1 MTYNKQI
8 SVKVCGNPE
17 SNSGFMPL
25 VLFNSPSFQIP
36 DIMYSGFDANSF
48 FFTIKIEADQV
59 VYKIIKN
66 NVNSYG
72 AFREGSLAIGMSIP
86 RGYKLDGGYSPYD
99 VLVALKDAFLSLC
112 MTCKDPIT
120 ERYEFNK
127 GFIEPKILDET
138 ANRFTISPASGPFRP
153 MAGSGPMGYLT
164 ASPDN
169 IRLLMNDVHYSEFSS
184 YGEIILAPIAQA
196 PGYAQI
202 ENLPIPRVQEFS
214 IIKNGLKDG
223 FVRSTSE
230 RISISG
236 VKDSRYYKNSSVD
249 FSIDEIRG
257 GKVVNGVTIDE
268 ANEVIT
274 INTESLSTPLER
286 KITITFNNKTVEK
299 HFFTHIKGISLVH
312 RSSGRILP
320 VDNNLAFTVRGEVIA
335 ILQDVNGFE
344 LSLANNDKYRITST
358 KLQGEE
364 LKVVTEEIKVAPTH
378 TPTPTPTT
386 APLSGSEKKV
396 VINFNAE
403 QYQQHTD
410 EGRLQIKITN
420 QHGKTLR
427 TNVFLKKKDRAYTAE
442 VNEIP
447 ATWFREQLDIR
458 FDEKEKYYV
467 ASVYNS
473 NKSEI
478 LLKFDDFVAVPKGWW
493 KIYVKPHLA
502 KYTLAIGIF
511 LGLIGGFF
519 IGLWLYPLING
530 EEEASGKKFKCDIC
544 SDIFDTKDKLE
555 KHVKSSHKES
565 DRGERGETPTTY
577 KCDNCGEEFR
587 SRKERQ
593 DHMAKDC
600 PKAPAGS
607 EEESHGT
614 EDSFRCTEC
623 DLTFPSQE
631 KLDMHMRDI
640 HLIEVTP
647 AETYKCEIC
656 NKEYADEAGMIA
668 CKKRHPKCPVK
679 VRGRV
684 CGKQF
689 KTKGELMSHRRNEHE
704 VHTCRTCGP
713 DTWFNTKDELD
724 EHTRKMHGER

>member
-66 NVNSYG
+66 NVKSYG
-72 AFREGSLAIGMSIP
+72 AVREGSLTIGMSIP

-153 MAGSGPMGYLT
+153 MAGSGPTGYLT

-268 ANEVIT
+268 ENEVIT

-299 HFFTHIKGISLVH
+299 HFFTHIKGITLVH

-364 LKVVTEEIKVAPTH
+364 LKVVAEEIKVAPTH
-378 TPTPTPTT
+378 TPAPTPTT

-403 QYQQHTD
+403 QYKQHTD
-410 EGRLQIKITN
+410 EGRLQIKISN

-502 KYTLAIGIF
+502 KYTLVIGII

-544 SDIFDTKDKLE
+544 SDIFGAQDELNKHKKE
-555 KHVKSSHKES
+555 KHPPYKCSVC
-565 DRGERGETPTTY
+565 GERFSSKAE
-577 KCDNCGEEFR
+577 KDE
-587 SRKERQ
+587 
-593 DHMAKDC
+593 HIAKGC
-600 PKAPAGS
+600 PKTTAGS
-607 EEESHGT
+607 EEESHAI
-614 EDSFRCTEC
+614 EDSFKCEKC
-623 DLTFPSQE
+623 ELSFSSQE
-631 KLDMHMRDI
+631 GLDNHI
-640 HLIEVTP
+640 KEYHPIEETP
-647 AETYKCEIC
+647 AETFDC
-656 NKEYADEAGMIA
+656 DECSMKFIEESALKTH
-668 CKKRHPKCPVK
+668 KKKKHPKFKCTVK
-679 VRGRV
+679 GCTREFRSYS
-684 CGKQF
+684 
-689 KTKGELMSHRRNEHE
+689 ELMTHKKNDHE
-704 VHTCRTCGP
+704 VHACKICG
-713 DTWFNTKDELD
+713 TWFNSKEGLTGHMKTK
-724 EHTRKMHGER
+724 HGTR

>member
-202 ENLPIPRVQEFS
+202 ENLLIPRVQEFS

-274 INTESLSTPLER
+274 INTENLSTPLER
-286 KITITFNNKTVEK
+286 KITITFNNKSVENY
-299 HFFTHIKGISLVH
+299 FFTHIKGISLVH

-364 LKVVTEEIKVAPTH
+364 LKVVAEEIKVAPTH
-378 TPTPTPTT
+378 TSTPTT

-403 QYQQHTD
+403 QYKQHTD

-447 ATWFREQLDIR
+447 ATWFREQFDIR

-530 EEEASGKKFKCDIC
+530 EEEATGKKFKCDIC
-544 SDIFDTKDKLE
+544 SDIFGAQDELNKHKKE
-555 KHVKSSHKES
+555 KHPPYKCSVC
-565 DRGERGETPTTY
+565 GERFSSKAE
-577 KCDNCGEEFR
+577 KEE
-587 SRKERQ
+587 
-593 DHMAKDC
+593 HIAKGC
-600 PKAPAGS
+600 PKTTAGS

-614 EDSFRCTEC
+614 EDGFRCTEC
-623 DLTFPSQE
+623 DLTFTSQE
-631 KLDMHMRDI
+631 KLDKHIKDS
-640 HLIEVTP
+640 HPIEETP

-656 NKEYADEAGMIA
+656 NEEYTDEGGMIA
-668 CKKRHPKCPVK
+668 CKRKHPTCP
-679 VRGRV
+679 V

-689 KTKGELMSHRRNEHE
+689 QTKKQLMSHKKNDHE
-704 VHTCRTCGP
+704 VHACRICGP
-713 DTWFNTKDELD
+713 DVWFDTKDGLD
-724 EHTRKMHGER
+724 EHTRKKHGGER

>member
-202 ENLPIPRVQEFS
+202 ENLAIPRVQEFS

-286 KITITFNNKTVEK
+286 KITITFNNKSVENY
-299 HFFTHIKGISLVH
+299 FFTHIKGINLVH

-364 LKVVTEEIKVAPTH
+364 LKVVAEEIKVAPTH
-378 TPTPTPTT
+378 TPAPTT

-403 QYQQHTD
+403 QYKQHTD
-410 EGRLQIKITN
+410 EGKLQIKITN

-447 ATWFREQLDIR
+447 ATWFREQFDIR

-530 EEEASGKKFKCDIC
+530 EEEAPGKKFKCEKC
-544 SDIFDTKDKLE
+544 SSLFDTKDKLE
-555 KHVKSSHKES
+555 KHVKSTH
-565 DRGERGETPTTY
+565 GEEGSETPTTY

-614 EDSFRCTEC
+614 EDGFKCEKCELS
-623 DLTFPSQE
+623 FPSQE
-631 KLDMHMRDI
+631 GLDNHIND
-640 HLIEVTP
+640 HHPIEEPP
-647 AETYKCEIC
+647 AETFDC
-656 NKEYADEAGMIA
+656 DECSMKFIEESALKTH
-668 CKKRHPKCPVK
+668 KKKKHPKFKCTVK
-679 VRGRV
+679 GCTREFSSEAELMTHKKNDHDVFTCKI
-684 CGKQF
+684 CGIWFNSKEELTGHI
-689 KTKGELMSHRRNEHE
+689 KTKHR
-704 VHTCRTCGP
+704 
-713 DTWFNTKDELD
+713 
-724 EHTRKMHGER
+724 TR

>member
-86 RGYKLDGGYSPYD
+86 RGYKLNGGYSPYD

-153 MAGSGPMGYLT
+153 MAGSGPTGYLT

-364 LKVVTEEIKVAPTH
+364 LKVIAEEIKVAPTH
-378 TPTPTPTT
+378 TPAPTPTT

-410 EGRLQIKITN
+410 EGKLQIKITN

-427 TNVFLKKKDRAYTAE
+427 TNVFLKKKDRSYTAE

-478 LLKFDDFVAVPKGWW
+478 LLKFDDFAASDKSYW
-493 KIYVKPHLA
+493 KIYIKPHLA
-502 KYTLAIGIF
+502 KYTFI

-530 EEEASGKKFKCDIC
+530 EEEAPGKEFKCTEC
-544 SDIFDTKDKLE
+544 YKLFDTKDKLE
-555 KHVKSSHKES
+555 KHVKSTHRED
-565 DRGERGETPTTY
+565 DRGEGGETPTTY
-577 KCDNCGEEFR
+577 RCDYCGKEFS

-600 PKAPAGS
+600 SKAPAGS
-607 EEESHGT
+607 EEESHAI
-614 EDSFRCTEC
+614 EDSFKCEKC
-623 DLTFPSQE
+623 ELSFSSQE
-631 KLDMHMRDI
+631 GLDNHIKDS
-640 HLIEVTP
+640 HPIEEPP
-647 AETYKCEIC
+647 AETYRCEIC
-656 NKEYADEAGMIA
+656 NKEYTDEAGMMA
-668 CKKRHPKCPVK
+668 CKRKHPTCHVK
-679 VRGRV
+679 VGGRT

-689 KTKGELMSHRRNEHE
+689 KTKVELLKHKKNDHK
-704 VHTCRTCGP
+704 VFNCRHCEL
-713 DTWFNTKDELD
+713 WFNSEDELKGHMKTKHD
-724 EHTRKMHGER
+724 ER

>member
-153 MAGSGPMGYLT
+153 MAGSGPTGYLT

-223 FVRSTSE
+223 FVRSASE

-299 HFFTHIKGISLVH
+299 HFFTHIKGITLVH

-364 LKVVTEEIKVAPTH
+364 LKVVAEEIKVAPTH
-378 TPTPTPTT
+378 TPTPAPTT
-386 APLSGSEKKV
+386 APLPGSEKKV

-502 KYTLAIGIF
+502 KYTLVIGII

-544 SDIFDTKDKLE
+544 SDIFGAQDELNKHKKE
-555 KHVKSSHKES
+555 KHPPYKCSVC
-565 DRGERGETPTTY
+565 GERFSSKAE
-577 KCDNCGEEFR
+577 KDE
-587 SRKERQ
+587 
-593 DHMAKDC
+593 HIAKGC
-600 PKAPAGS
+600 PKTTAGS
-607 EEESHGT
+607 EEESHAI
-614 EDSFRCTEC
+614 EDSFKCEKC
-623 DLTFPSQE
+623 ELSFPSQE
-631 KLDMHMRDI
+631 KLDMHMRDT
-640 HLIEVTP
+640 HPIEEPP
-647 AETYKCEIC
+647 AETFDC
-656 NKEYADEAGMIA
+656 DECSMKFIEESALNA
-668 CKKRHPKCPVK
+668 HKKKVHPKFKCTVK
-679 VRGRV
+679 GCTREFSS
-684 CGKQF
+684 KA
-689 KTKGELMSHRRNEHE
+689 ELMTHKKNDH
-704 VHTCRTCGP
+704 VVYTCKRCG
-713 DTWFNTKDELD
+713 TWFNSEDELTG
-724 EHTRKMHGER
+724 HMRTKRHGVRGER